1 MEGFSISNQMN
12 SRNPFE
18 KEKAICKKPFEL
30 SWLSLY
36 GFCLLSWVF
45 GLVVFAEF
53 ANSLLPHFTFKS
65 YHFEYYNALARYLQG
80 LSLLLDIFKHFL
92 QLPNIHQSCSSTGPV
107 WFLLQTLI
115 LCTFWNNFQALES
128 TQRAFLWLVPTVGF
142 NCHKNSPCDEKCMCI
157 LLHTR
162 HKNLEQVP
170 SNIFLFTV

>member
-53 ANSLLPHFTFKS
+53 ANSLLPHFTFNS
-65 YHFEYYNALARYLQG
+65 YHFESYNALARYLQG
-80 LSLLLDIFKHFL
+80 LSLLLDIYKHFL
-92 QLPNIHQSCSSTGPV
+92 QFPNIHKRFSSTGSVWLLFPNSNPV
-107 WFLLQTLI
+107 YF
-115 LCTFWNNFQALES
+115 
-128 TQRAFLWLVPTVGF
+128 
-142 NCHKNSPCDEKCMCI
+142 
-157 LLHTR
+157 
-162 HKNLEQVP
+162 LEQ
-170 SNIFLFTV
+170 FLGTGEYVEGFFMACTHHWLQQP